1 MRITV
6 IQSYKKISP
15 VLAILFF
22 LSGIKSYGQ
31 LTPTYAGENKD
42 YKKASEYYT
51 QGLYVIAERHFNLVK
66 ESSETRENF
75 PLRNNLYKEA
85 SLYEALSAVKGKSPN
100 ALPLVQSFIREF
112 SPDPIAT
119 TAVLEI
125 VNYYFNNKDYESII
139 DMSDYTRYLT
149 MNDRE
154 KAEIDYKLGYAY
166 FVRKQFYEAKVYLGA
181 SKDKK
186 TEFYYPINYY
196 HALTCF
202 FLGDLNESLE
212 GFAIAQQSERY
223 SPLIPYYSTQIYFSQ
238 KKYDETINTGRK
250 ALQSENTH
258 NKTELNLIIGQSY
271 FELEKYEEAL
281 PYLTYFEEH
290 SSKIRKED
298 YYQIGYARYISGDY
312 AGAIK
317 SLGNLYEDTTSVS
330 QSAMLFLADSHLK
343 TGDKN
348 AARNAYKKATELSV
362 DREAQET
369 ALLQYARLSAEL
381 GFNREAITIASNF
394 TIDSPYYLEAQEL
407 LGHVLT
413 NTKDYDNAIKTI
425 ENIANP
431 AASLREAYQLVT
443 YSKAAQLFDQNEPD
457 EAKQYL
463 AKSLNY
469 PVSNEIKA
477 LTFFLQ
483 GQISYIEGQHQKS
496 INELNALFTLLRS
509 DATISNPSIRGLAGY
524 IQGYNYL
531 KLNNFSTATGHF
543 QESVADIERNP
554 LNYDDFAKK
563 SVLPDALLRIG
574 DCFFKQNNYSQA
586 EKFYQQVIDNRHKGT
601 YYATY
606 QKAIIRGLQGKDVD
620 KIVLL
625 ENIINNSPELAFVPE
640 ALYELSNTYL
650 NLGKY
655 QQATEPLT
663 TLVTKHKNNPSLLN
677 RAYLQLGLIAYNQS
691 DYNSALAYYKKVFEH
706 NPTAEESSEALK
718 SIEEILVD
726 NMGQPSEYIAFL
738 EKLPG
743 LNVTDRTKDSL
754 NYKVANSQYES
765 GEFSK
770 AISSYSA
777 YLKQFPNGLFT
788 LDALYNR
795 AESYLILN
803 DYPNALKSYEQVLDK
818 GPSKYFEPSVEKAA
832 IIVSTYKNSQDF
844 KKALK
849 YYSDLEAISSDLTR
863 RYQARLGALNA
874 AYRINSKDKVIEYA
888 DKIIR
893 NPTAPEKDKSV
904 AHFYRGKAYYELKEF
919 DDALEDLNQVLKL
932 SSDEKAAES
941 RYRISEIYFLRK
953 DIETAELLIQNAASE
968 SEGYPYWVAQSLLL
982 YSDILAEK
990 GDFFNASAAL
1000 EAVIE
1005 NFHDDKNISDT
1016 ARRKLEQLQARRN
1029 NASKL
1034 YNPSASDELD
1044 MQD

>member
-1 MRITV
+1 MNV
-6 IQSYKKISP
+6 NQSYIKNI
-15 VLAILFF
+15 VAVAVIILLFG
-22 LSGIKSYGQ
+22 SKSTSQ
-31 LTPTYAGENKD
+31 LTQYYVNENQD
-42 YKKASEYYT
+42 YRKATEYYS
-51 QGLYVIAERHFNLVK
+51 QGLFVLAERHFKLSK
-66 ESSETRENF
+66 EESFDRENY

-85 SLYEALSAVKGKSPN
+85 SLYEALSAVKGESPN
-100 ALPLVQSFIREF
+100 ALPLVQSFVREF

-119 TAVLEI
+119 TAILEI
-125 VNYYFNNKDYESII
+125 ITYYFNKKDYEAII
-139 DMSDYTRYLT
+139 DMGDYTKFLT

-154 KAEIDYKLGYAY
+154 MAEVDYKIGYAY
-166 FVRKQFYEAKVYLGA
+166 FVKKQFVEAKIHLGS

-202 FLGDLNESLE
+202 FLGDLDEALE
-212 GFAIAQQSERY
+212 GFAVAQKSERY

-238 KKYDETINTGRK
+238 KKYDETINTGKK
-250 ALQSENTH
+250 ALLVEDTH
-258 NKTELNLIIGQSY
+258 NKTELNLIVGQSY
-271 FELEKYEEAL
+271 FEQKEYENAL
-281 PYLTYFEEH
+281 PYFTYFEEN

-298 YYQIGYARYISGDY
+298 YYQIGYTRYINQDY
-312 AGAIK
+312 SGAIK
-317 SLGNLYEDTTSVS
+317 SLGNLYEDTTSLS
-330 QSAMLFLADSHLK
+330 QSAMLLLADSHLK

-362 DREAQET
+362 DKETQET
-369 ALLQYARLSAEL
+369 ALLQYAKLSAEL
-381 GFNREAITIASNF
+381 GFNRDAIAIASNF
-394 TIDSPYYLEAQEL
+394 TIESPYYIEAQSL

-413 NTKDYDNAIKTI
+413 STKDYDNAIKTI

-431 AASLREAYQLVT
+431 AASLRETYQLVT
-443 YSKAAQLFDQNEPD
+443 YSKAAQLFDQNELED
-457 EAKQYL
+457 AKQYL

-469 PVSNEIKA
+469 PVSNKIKA

-483 GQISYIEGQHQKS
+483 GQISHLEGQHQKS
-496 INELNALFTLLRS
+496 INELNALFTLLK
-509 DATISNPSIRGLAGY
+509 SNSTNTEPSIAGLAGY

-531 KLNNFSTATGHF
+531 KSNNYSTATGYF
-543 QESVADIERNP
+543 QETAADIERNP

-574 DCFFKQNNYSQA
+574 DCFFKQNNYNQA
-586 EKFYQQVIDNRHKGT
+586 EKFYQQVIDKRYKGT

-650 NLGKY
+650 GLGKY

-663 TLVTKHKNNPSLLN
+663 ILVSKHKNSTTLIN
-677 RAYLQLGLIAYNQS
+677 RAYLQLGLIAFNQS
-691 DYNSALAYYKKVFEH
+691 DYNSAIAYYRNVFEH

-718 SIEEILVD
+718 SIEEIMVD
-726 NMGQPSEYIAFL
+726 NLGQPSEYIAFL

-754 NYKVANSQYES
+754 NYKVANSQYEA
-765 GEFSK
+765 GDFPK
-770 AISSYSA
+770 AINSYSA
-777 YLKQFPNGLFT
+777 YLKQFPSGLFV

-795 AESYLILN
+795 AESHLIIK
-803 DYPNALKSYEQVLDK
+803 DYPNALKSYEQVMEK

-832 IIVSTYKNSQDF
+832 IIVSTYKEVQDY

-849 YYSDLEAISSDLTR
+849 YYSDLEAISSDLSK
-863 RYQARLGALNA
+863 RYQARLGALEA
-874 AYRINSKDKVIEYA
+874 AYRTNAKDKVIEYGE
-888 DKIIR
+888 KIIR
-893 NPTAPEKDKSV
+893 NPTAPDKDKGV
-904 AHFYRGKAYYELKEF
+904 AHFYRAKAYHQLKEF
-919 DDALEDLNQVLKL
+919 DDALEDFNQALKL
-932 SSDEKAAES
+932 TKDEKAAES

-968 SEGYPYWVAQSLLL
+968 SEGYPFWVAQSLLL
-982 YSDILAEK
+982 YSDILADK

-1005 NFHDDKNISDT
+1005 NFHDDPSISDAAT
-1016 ARRKLEQLQARRN
+1016 KKMEQLQVRRN